1 MFNRIFALGA
11 SGGRGL
17 HNQTGGRGS
26 LVRAAFWFQEGDTI
40 FISVGQ
46 PGANACSEKTESFEG
61 CKGHSVNL
69 TDTPAKGFVKSRSEV
84 GGGGGGGTYVFKMN
98 PHQKMKYLPLL
109 IAGGGGGGSGK
120 LNADKKYKKRKFIL
134 NLLMLCVL
142 LLANVF
148 CTHAEMHGRGFDYY
162 NVGTAG
168 NGDGSGGGWRKET
181 TGNQT
186 GQSLLSGA
194 HGGLPCKRLAKW

>member
-1 MFNRIFALGA
+1 M
-11 SGGRGL
+11 
-17 HNQTGGRGS
+17 HNESGGRGS

-46 PGANACSEKTESFEG
+46 PGADACSEKTKDYEA
-61 CKGHSVNL
+61 CKGHPVNP
-69 TDTPAKGFVKSRSEV
+69 TVVPSKGFVKTRSEV

-98 PHQKMKYLPLL
+98 PHQKMKYVPLL
-109 IAGGGGGGSGK
+109 IAGGGGGGAGK
-120 LNADKKYKKRKFIL
+120 LNSDSKYRKRKFF
-134 NLLMLCVL
+134 LMLFLFLFNICN
-142 LLANVF
+142 A
-148 CTHAEMHGRGFDYY
+148 HAEMHGRGFDYY

-194 HGGLPCKRLAKW
+194 HGGLPCKRLAKWQVDY